1 MRWLGIDYGQKHVG
15 LALSD
20 TEGRLAFPE
29 RVLSGPPAEAIREI
43 IKIVRGQDIAIIV
56 IGLPLGFDGKETE
69 ESAAVRA
76 FADKLKAGVR
86 IPIYFENEI
95 LTTRM
100 AEAAGGRSELSDAS
114 AAAIILQSYLDKKT
128 D

>member
-1 MRWLGIDYGQKHVG
+1 V
-15 LALSD
+15 ALSD
-20 TEGRLAFPE
+20 LEGRIAFPQTVILNGGAAVKE
-29 RVLSGPPAEAIREI
+29 LRALVQAQDVGQ
-43 IKIVRGQDIAIIV
+43 IVV
-56 IGLPLGFDGKETE
+56 GLPLALDGGETE
-69 ESAAVRA
+69 ESGRVRA
-76 FADKLKAGVR
+76 FTEALGKELNLPC
-86 IPIYFENEI
+86 IFENEI